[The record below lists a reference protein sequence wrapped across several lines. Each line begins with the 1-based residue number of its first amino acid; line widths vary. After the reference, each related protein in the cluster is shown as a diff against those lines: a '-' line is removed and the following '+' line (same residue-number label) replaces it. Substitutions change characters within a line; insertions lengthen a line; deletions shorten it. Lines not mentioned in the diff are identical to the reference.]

1 MALTHNRVFNF
12 SAGPCTLPEDVL
24 SEIEQDLFNYKGH
37 GMSVMEM
44 SHRSSVFMGILDQT
58 VADFR
63 ALANVPD
70 NYHVMFL
77 QGGASLQ
84 NSMLPLNLWE
94 KGKPVEYVVTGYWG
108 QKTLEAAEQMGE
120 ASVLYQG
127 KSDGYKDIAPIN
139 ELTTDPSA
147 SYLHYVSNETI
158 QGVQYPSDPT
168 FDGTLVCDMS
178 SEILSRPFDV
188 SKYAMIYAGA
198 QKNMGPAGAT
208 LVIIRDDLLPRLP
221 ENLQVMLDYGQ
232 FARNGSMPNTPPCWS
247 IYVCGL
253 VYQHLLRNGG
263 LEAVERKNIEKSK
276 LLYDA
281 IDASDGFYKGHATRR
296 ARSRMNVT
304 FALPTEDLTKQ
315 FVKEAADHN
324 MDGMAGHRSLGGI
337 RASIYNAFPV
347 EGAKVMAEYMRDFA
361 CKNG

>member
-12 SAGPCTLPEDVL
+12 SAGPCTLPEEVL
-24 SEIEQDLFNYKGH
+24 QEIQEDLFNYKGH

-44 SHRSSVFMGILDQT
+44 SHRSSVFIGIMEQT
-58 VADFR
+58 IADFR
-63 ALANVPD
+63 QLAKVPD

-84 NSMLPLNLWE
+84 NSMLPMNLWE
-94 KGKPVEYVVTGYWG
+94 KGKSVEYVVTGYWG
-108 QKTLEAAEQMGE
+108 QKTLEAAEQMGKVN
-120 ASVLYQG
+120 VLYQG
-127 KSDGYKDIAPIN
+127 KADGYKDIAPIGD
-139 ELTTDPSA
+139 LPTDPNA

-158 QGVQYPSDPT
+158 HGVQYPADPD
-168 FDGTLVCDMS
+168 FNGTLVCDMS

-188 SKYAMIYAGA
+188 SKYGMIYAGA

-208 LVIIRDDLLPRLP
+208 LVILRDDLVNRIP
-221 ENLQVMLDYGQ
+221 ENMQVMLDYGQ

-263 LEAVERKNIEKSK
+263 LEVAEKKNIEKAR

-281 IDASDGFYKGHATRR
+281 VDGSDGFYTGHAARR

-304 FALPTEDLTKQ
+304 FALPTPELTKQ
-315 FVKEAADHN
+315 FVKESAAHN
-324 MDGMAGHRSLGGI
+324 LDGMAGHRSLGGI
-337 RASIYNAFPV
+337 RASMYNAFPV